1 MNLRKHIPF
10 LLNNLIW
17 FLLLGVL
24 ILFSI
29 LSDRFFTA
37 NNMINIL
44 VHAAVLGIMVIGQ
57 GFTLMTGNFD
67 LSMESALA
75 VCALAGAWLVLPAGA
90 PTFGGGIMLHPL
102 LGIGA
107 MLLLGLAIGWL
118 NGTLIT
124 RFKIN
129 NFVVTLSMLI
139 ILRGVMLV
147 VTEGK
152 TLTKLPG
159 LVTAL
164 GHDKV
169 GPIPISV
176 IALVLAFAIAHIVV
190 RYRPFGRDLY
200 AVGGNKDAALAS
212 GVDPDRRVRHVYLT
226 SGVMA
231 AVAGWM
237 LLGRSS
243 VVNPTMGQGMI
254 FEVMA
259 AAVIGGISLQG
270 GRGGMIG
277 ALGGV
282 LLLSSIDS
290 GLKLMQVSA
299 FVIETVRGLVILVAM
314 LIEAQK
320 VRYSAP
326 TVAKARVTPSTGQ
339 VGAD

>member
-1 MNLRKHIPF
+1 MNLRKHVPF

-17 FLLLGVL
+17 FLLLGVV

-29 LSDRFFTA
+29 LTDRFLTT
-37 NNMINIL
+37 NNIL
-44 VHAAVLGIMVIGQ
+44 NIFEHAAVLGILVIGQ
-57 GFTLMTGNFD
+57 SFTLITGNFD
-67 LSMESALA
+67 LSVESILA
-75 VCALAGAWLVLPAGA
+75 VCALVAAWLVLPAGA
-90 PTFGGGIMLHPL
+90 PTFGGGVMLPPVAA
-102 LGIGA
+102 IIV
-107 MLLLGLAIGWL
+107 LLLMGLALGWL

-129 NFVVTLSMLI
+129 NFVVTLSTLI

-152 TLTKLPG
+152 TLTKIPKAI
-159 LVTAL
+159 TAL
-164 GHDKV
+164 GHDQV

-176 IALVLAFAIAHIVV
+176 IVLLVAFAIAHIVM

-212 GVDPDRRVRHVYLT
+212 GIDPDRRVRHAYLV

-231 AVAGWM
+231 ALAGWV
-237 LLGRSS
+237 LVGRLG
-243 VVNPTMGQGMI
+243 VVTPRMGEGMA

-270 GRGGMIG
+270 GRGGLIG

-282 LLLSSIDS
+282 LLLSSIES
-290 GLKLMQVSA
+290 GLKLTQVSA
-299 FVIETVRGLVILVAM
+299 FFIETVRGLVILAAM

-320 VRYSAP
+320 VRYASPAS
-326 TVAKARVTPSTGQ
+326 AKARITPAAGLATG
-339 VGAD
+339 D

>member
-10 LLNNLIW
+10 LLDNLIW
-17 FLLLGVL
+17 FLLLVVL
-24 ILFSI
+24 IIFSI
-29 LSDRFFTA
+29 FVDRFLTA
-37 NNMINIL
+37 NNLINIL

-57 GFTLMTGNFD
+57 GFTLITGNFD

-102 LGIGA
+102 LGIVA

-159 LVTAL
+159 LVIAL
-164 GHDKV
+164 GHDQV
-169 GPIPISV
+169 GSIPISV
-176 IALVLAFAIAHIVV
+176 ITLVLAFAIAHIVT

-212 GVDPDRRVRHVYLT
+212 GVDPDRRVRQAYLV

-237 LLGRSS
+237 LLGRQM

-254 FEVMA
+254 FEVFA

-277 ALGGV
+277 AFGGV

-299 FVIETVRGLVILVAM
+299 FIIETVRGLVILAAM

-326 TVAKARVTPSTGQ
+326 TVARAKVTPTAGQ